1 MSARTTE
8 GRAMTTAEHAEHLRV
23 QADTLLRDR
32 AVGVADHFMKAAF
45 TALGGQ
51 HHVAIA
57 FYPLV
62 AAYMQA
68 CAIAYLAERLAAA
81 TATSG
86 APANTSDA

>member
-1 MSARTTE
+1 
-8 GRAMTTAEHAEHLRV
+8 MTTAEHAEHLRV

-45 TALGGQ
+45 TSVGGG
-51 HHVAIA
+51 HVNIA
-57 FYPLV
+57 SYPLV
-62 AAYMQA
+62 AAHMQA
-68 CAIAYLAERLAAA
+68 SAIAYLAERLAVA

>member
-1 MSARTTE
+1 MSPRTTE

-45 TALGGQ
+45 TALGGNC
-51 HHVAIA
+51 VPIA
-57 FYPLV
+57 SYPLV
-62 AAYMQA
+62 AAHMQA
-68 CAIAYLAERLAAA
+68 SAIAYLAERLAVA